1 MKKKKKRKFSKIITV
16 IVVKKN
22 PTNKKIEISEKYI
35 EREKNYFFLKS
46 SKYDFRKQVLK
57 KSKRV

>member
-1 MKKKKKRKFSKIITV
+1 MKKKKKRKKFSKIITV

-46 SKYDFRKQVLK
+46 SKYDFRKQVK
-57 KSKRV
+57 N